1 MQKDC
6 DTLLVKGVDGMDIN
20 KIVTL
25 IKERREACPVL
36 LKYLIILIFCH
47 KKIPWSIYAPR
58 DFCLLGF
65 TLVVGFFRCFFISQ
79 PFKKVC

>member
-6 DTLLVKGVDGMDIN
+6 GTLLVKGVYGMDIN
-20 KIVTL
+20 KIAAL
-25 IKERREACPVL
+25 IKERREAWPVL

-47 KKIPWSIYAPR
+47 KKIPWSVYAPR

-65 TLVVGFFRCFFISQ
+65 TLVVGFFSSFFISQ